1 VSAVAVISSRTPASN
16 VDGQFYTTNLFHYK
30 SKMSYSEYL
39 GRYKQR
45 MVTITD
51 TRPHRDAGH
60 QTEIVRRLAASG
72 NLETR
77 VANTACALVLNAPST
92 RSPSGFLH
100 GGGHTV
106 QDAPM
111 YTEYTAG
118 QAVAQGALPKNAKP
132 SQITNTMPCLSSAQL
147 PEINDKLAAD
157 AELSKIQAAR
167 QSFGRGYYDN
177 CCPNCKK
184 VLFASGCNCSLTAAQ
199 SSVLKSAIQRPHT
212 IEPNA

>member
-1 VSAVAVISSRTPASN
+1 MS
-16 VDGQFYTTNLFHYK
+16 
-30 SKMSYSEYL
+30 SYSEYL
-39 GRYKQR
+39 GRMKQR

-92 RSPSGFLH
+92 RSEAGYLH

-111 YTEYTAG
+111 YAEYTAG
-118 QAVAQGALPKNAKP
+118 QAVAQGEKRSNAKA
-132 SQITNTMPCLSSAQL
+132 SQITNTMPCLSSSQL
-147 PEINDKLAAD
+147 PELNDKLAAD

-167 QSFGRGYYDN
+167 QTYGNGYYSN
-177 CCPNCKK
+177 CCLTCKK
-184 VLFASGCNCSLTAAQ
+184 PLLAGSCNCRLTVAQAAG
-199 SSVLKSAIQRPHT
+199 LKSTINWPHT
-212 IEPNA
+212 ADPNA

>member
-1 VSAVAVISSRTPASN
+1 
-16 VDGQFYTTNLFHYK
+16 
-30 SKMSYSEYL
+30 M
-39 GRYKQR
+39 KQR

-60 QTEIVRRLAASG
+60 QTEIIKRLAASG

-77 VANTACALVLNAPST
+77 VASTACAVVLNAPST
-92 RSPSGFLH
+92 ATPSGFLH

-111 YTEYTAG
+111 YTEYAAG
-118 QAVAQGALPKNAKP
+118 QALAKGARANTKA
-132 SQITNTMPCLSSAQL
+132 SQITNTAPCLSSSQL

-157 AELSKIQAAR
+157 AQLSLIQAAR
-167 QSFGRGYYDN
+167 QNYGKGYATN

-184 VLFASGCNCSLTAAQ
+184 VLLADSCNCRLTAAQ
-199 SSVLKSAIQRPHT
+199 QAALKSTINWPHT
-212 IEPNA
+212 ADRNA